1 MSEIDES
8 DLSVADVLPTG
19 TVTLLL
25 ADVEGSTRLWQT
37 VPDEMAAAIVRLD
50 DVLSQI
56 VPGHR
61 GVRPVE
67 QGEGDSFV
75 LAFSRATDAVACA
88 LDLQREPLAPIR
100 VRIGVHTG
108 DVQLRDEGNY
118 IGTTI
123 NKAARLRDL
132 AHGGQTVLSGAAA
145 ELAADSLPPDAWISR
160 TGNAPVARPAAR
172 RKGSAAVSSRR
183 WRRVPA
189 AAGGRGCS
197 RWPPSGSLDELH
209 RAAR

>member
-50 DVLSQI
+50 DALGRI
-56 VPGHR
+56 VPRHR

-88 LDLQREPLAPIR
+88 LDLQREPLAPIKSPHR
-100 VRIGVHTG
+100 G
-108 DVQLRDEGNY
+108 
-118 IGTTI
+118 
-123 NKAARLRDL
+123 
-132 AHGGQTVLSGAAA
+132 AH
-145 ELAADSLPPDAWISR
+145 R
-160 TGNAPVARPAAR
+160 
-172 RKGSAAVSSRR
+172 
-183 WRRVPA
+183 
-189 AAGGRGCS
+189 
-197 RWPPSGSLDELH
+197 
-209 RAAR
+209 